1 MKHRSKAAA
10 LLAAASLFTSLIV
23 ASAPAQARD
32 GVNGALFGGLAAGAI
47 AGGIIANSVNSRPPV
62 VYREVGPPPPPVV
75 VYPECHMVREPLYD
89 SYGAFAGHR
98 TVRVCD

>member
-1 MKHRSKAAA
+1 MTHRSKAVAI
-10 LLAAASLFTSLIV
+10 LAATSLLTSL
-23 ASAPAQARD
+23 AAMSAPAQARD

-75 VYPECHMVREPLYD
+75 VYPECHTVREPLYD
-89 SYGAFAGHR
+89 AYGEIAGHR
-98 TVRVCD
+98 NVRVCD

>member
-1 MKHRSKAAA
+1 MSLRNTAIAT
-10 LLAAASLFTSLIV
+10 LAATSLV
-23 ASAPAQARD
+23 CSLGFVAPAQARD

-47 AGGIIANSVNSRPPV
+47 VGGVVANSFNRPPV

-75 VYPECHMVREPLYD
+75 VYPECHNVREPLYD
-89 SYGAFAGHR
+89 SAGYVAGHR